1 MVVEDLRRQ
10 LVPVLSRRVGGVVD
24 EHRRRAKV
32 VSAAGDDLIG
42 GSRVHQVGMHLGH
55 VRAETAQ
62 LLGQRLRPIV
72 IREDRD
78 VPVVLLQVGEEDIVP
93 APGECPANRRAD
105 PDSPAG
111 PGHDRDR
118 PCL

>member
-1 MVVEDLRRQ
+1 
-10 LVPVLSRRVGGVVD
+10 
-24 EHRRRAKV
+24 
-32 VSAAGDDLIG
+32 
-42 GSRVHQVGMHLGH
+42 MHLGH
-55 VRAETAQ
+55 RSAETAQ

-72 IREDRD
+72 IHEDRD
-78 VPVVLLQVGEEDIVP
+78 IPVILLQVGEEDIVP
-93 APGECPANRRAD
+93 AFGECPANRRAD